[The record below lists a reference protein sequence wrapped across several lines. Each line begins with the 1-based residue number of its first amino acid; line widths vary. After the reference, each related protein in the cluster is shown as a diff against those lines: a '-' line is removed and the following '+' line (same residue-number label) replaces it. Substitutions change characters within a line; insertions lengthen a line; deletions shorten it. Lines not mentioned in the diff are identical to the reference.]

1 MAEPITWRNVGVEN
15 TVGAN
20 LLMNQGNEQKQ
31 AALQGLQQA
40 FGNIRQNNINAADAN
55 TQGQIDWFQQQA
67 RGLDPNQL
75 TPEQRQ
81 TLLGGIS
88 DPLARTQAAKD
99 WGVIADETLT
109 RHDKALAR
117 EELGK
122 EYAQNALLRPLE
134 VAKEKQAIETEKA
147 QAKSALASAA
157 SSQASAALNQ
167 YNLTAAQKA
176 QQKQEA
182 YDSTL
187 TAALNTG
194 DEQAGRNLVENS
206 NLSGDAKIR
215 LFAALQEATK
225 VKQSLTVDQQQEA
238 AKVIEGIN
246 TKFAEPVAKATA
258 AVEQTKRNYPVDPI
272 LAQPTTTQQL
282 GAKIVGLANG
292 AGNSLLN
299 NWTDT
304 DDIKPAIDAGQTLI
318 KKAFPG
324 LIKDQLMVLG
334 GLSAK
339 EAEQAASQ
347 MQHSGTVNTIISM
360 ALDRLNSEKQ
370 DDGKTIYELSQNGNE
385 LLTAASGPLQAI
397 AVNYINQMKNDQA
410 QGQLNKITTDFNKEK
425 LETTQQLNERFKKIN
440 SPPKVSKPTK

>member
-15 TVGAN
+15 TMGAN
-20 LLMNQGNEQKQ
+20 LLMNQSNEQKQ

-81 TLLGGIS
+81 TLLSGIS

-109 RHDKALAR
+109 RNDKALAR
-117 EELGK
+117 EEVGK

-134 VAKEKQAIETEKA
+134 VAKEKQAIETDKA
-147 QAKSALASAA
+147 QATSALASAA
-157 SSQASAALNQ
+157 SARTTAALNQ
-167 YNLTAAQKA
+167 YNLTATQKA

-182 YDSTL
+182 FDSVL
-187 TAALNTG
+187 TAAFNTG
-194 DEQAGRNLVENS
+194 DEQTGRQVILNS
-206 NLSGDAKIR
+206 GLPGAEQVKAI
-215 LFAALQEATK
+215 AALQEAAK
-225 VKQSLTVDQQQEA
+225 VKQSLTLDQQQEA
-238 AKVIEGIN
+238 NKTLKAVDDKYV
-246 TKFAEPVAKATA
+246 EPVTQATGY
-258 AVEQTKRNYPVDPI
+258 VEQVKRDYPVDPI

-292 AGNSLLN
+292 AGNSWSSG
-299 NWTDT
+299 WTDA
-304 DDIKPAIDAGQTLI
+304 DDAKKAISAGQTQVE
-318 KKAFPG
+318 KAFPS
-324 LIKDQLMVLG
+324 LMKNQMMIL
-334 GLSAK
+334 GLSEK
-339 EAEQAASQ
+339 EAEQAVDQ
-347 MQHSGTVNTIISM
+347 MQHKGTVNTVVSM
-360 ALDRLNSEKQ
+360 ALDLLNSEKQ

-397 AVNYINQMKNDQA
+397 AVNYFNQMKNDQA
-410 QGQLNKITTDFNKEK
+410 QGQLNAITSAYNTEK
-425 LETTQQLNERFKKIN
+425 LKTTQQLNEQFKKIN